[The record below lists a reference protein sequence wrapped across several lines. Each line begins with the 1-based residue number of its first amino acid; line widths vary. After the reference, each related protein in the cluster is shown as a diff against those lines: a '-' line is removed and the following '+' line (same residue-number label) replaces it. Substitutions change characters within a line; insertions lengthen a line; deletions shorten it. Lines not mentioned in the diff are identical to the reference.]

1 VAIPHDNIGI
11 FIGSS
16 GVVAFLEQ
24 FPTPTSITVLA
35 KEHFID
41 QAWDVVGRKVSKA
54 RLLGDIYET
63 ARSSIGL
70 PVAIDSP
77 AVTMFR
83 LIIAEGRSLIR
94 QRDAIEQ
101 QAHTALAD
109 NVDYRRLRQR
119 PADTIAG
126 IHAALAG
133 GQGDRR
139 NDRQPWRGSIIS
151 GART

>member
-1 VAIPHDNIGI
+1 
-11 FIGSS
+11 
-16 GVVAFLEQ
+16 
-24 FPTPTSITVLA
+24 VLA

-83 LIIAEGRSLIR
+83 LVIAEGRSLIR
-94 QRDAIEQ
+94 QRDTIEQ
-101 QAHTALAD
+101 QAHAALAD
-109 NVDYRRLRQR
+109 NVDYRRLRQI
-119 PADTIAG
+119 PG
-126 IHAALAG
+126 IGLSVVAIRAHC
-133 GQGDRR
+133 QT
-139 NDRQPWRGSIIS
+139 WRASSVHETG
-151 GART
+151 